1 VDNYG
6 TTKSQPLDRFSA
18 GPFDITELIQ
28 VRPSID
34 FGAIQLPMRDDV
46 VYKLEVEE
54 ATNRIVALT
63 VEHRGSTLQLQAF
76 SAPGAEGVWHEI
88 RSALEQSIT
97 AQGGKT
103 ESVVGPLGPELNA
116 QIATRDGTSRL
127 AKFIGVDG
135 PKWFLRGVISGL
147 ALGDT
152 LSMSHM
158 IDIFRSVAVVR
169 GSAPM
174 PPKGTFRT
182 CCSSGRPKECE
193 LMSDDKVRASAAK
206 RLGISSTDG
215 TLSLDGKS
223 LLEGMGGKLGI
234 TETILPSLLFGASFA
249 LTGEAI
255 IAVSLAGGT
264 SALFILYRLITRKSA
279 SSALIGAIAVG
290 FAAWLALRE
299 GGEAVDYFVP
309 GFITN
314 AVYGS
319 VLLISILVRW
329 PIIGVLV
336 EILRGNATSW
346 RKDRKKLTIYSLVTS
361 MWVGFFSLRLAVQVP
376 LFLAG
381 SVELLATARV
391 AMGPPLYAL
400 VILVTWLILR
410 ATVLRTR

>member
-1 VDNYG
+1 
-6 TTKSQPLDRFSA
+6 
-18 GPFDITELIQ
+18 
-28 VRPSID
+28 
-34 FGAIQLPMRDDV
+34 
-46 VYKLEVEE
+46 
-54 ATNRIVALT
+54 
-63 VEHRGSTLQLQAF
+63 
-76 SAPGAEGVWHEI
+76 
-88 RSALEQSIT
+88 
-97 AQGGKT
+97 
-103 ESVVGPLGPELNA
+103 
-116 QIATRDGTSRL
+116 
-127 AKFIGVDG
+127 
-135 PKWFLRGVISGL
+135 
-147 ALGDT
+147 
-152 LSMSHM
+152 
-158 IDIFRSVAVVR
+158 
-169 GSAPM
+169 
-174 PPKGTFRT
+174 
-182 CCSSGRPKECE
+182 
-193 LMSDDKVRASAAK
+193 MSDDKIRASAAK
-206 RLGISSTDG
+206 RLGVNSSDG
-215 TLSLDGKS
+215 NLSLDGKS

-234 TETILPSLLFGASFA
+234 TETILPSVLFGTSFA
-249 LTGEAI
+249 LTGQAI

-346 RKDRKKLTIYSLVTS
+346 RKDRKKLTIYSLVTA

-376 LFLAG
+376 LYLAG
-381 SVELLATARV
+381 SAELLATARV

>member
-1 VDNYG
+1 
-6 TTKSQPLDRFSA
+6 
-18 GPFDITELIQ
+18 
-28 VRPSID
+28 
-34 FGAIQLPMRDDV
+34 
-46 VYKLEVEE
+46 
-54 ATNRIVALT
+54 
-63 VEHRGSTLQLQAF
+63 
-76 SAPGAEGVWHEI
+76 
-88 RSALEQSIT
+88 
-97 AQGGKT
+97 
-103 ESVVGPLGPELNA
+103 
-116 QIATRDGTSRL
+116 
-127 AKFIGVDG
+127 
-135 PKWFLRGVISGL
+135 
-147 ALGDT
+147 
-152 LSMSHM
+152 
-158 IDIFRSVAVVR
+158 
-169 GSAPM
+169 
-174 PPKGTFRT
+174 
-182 CCSSGRPKECE
+182 
-193 LMSDDKVRASAAK
+193 MSDDKVRASAAK

-215 TLSLDGKS
+215 NLSLDGKS

-249 LTGEAI
+249 ITGEAI

-346 RKDRKKLTIYSLVTS
+346 RKDRKKLTIYSLVTA

>member
-1 VDNYG
+1 
-6 TTKSQPLDRFSA
+6 
-18 GPFDITELIQ
+18 
-28 VRPSID
+28 
-34 FGAIQLPMRDDV
+34 
-46 VYKLEVEE
+46 
-54 ATNRIVALT
+54 
-63 VEHRGSTLQLQAF
+63 
-76 SAPGAEGVWHEI
+76 
-88 RSALEQSIT
+88 
-97 AQGGKT
+97 
-103 ESVVGPLGPELNA
+103 
-116 QIATRDGTSRL
+116 
-127 AKFIGVDG
+127 
-135 PKWFLRGVISGL
+135 
-147 ALGDT
+147 
-152 LSMSHM
+152 
-158 IDIFRSVAVVR
+158 
-169 GSAPM
+169 
-174 PPKGTFRT
+174 
-182 CCSSGRPKECE
+182 
-193 LMSDDKVRASAAK
+193 MSDDKVRASAAK
-206 RLGISSTDG
+206 RLGVNSTDG
-215 TLSLDGKS
+215 NLSLDGKS

-234 TETILPSLLFGASFA
+234 TETILPSVLFGTSFA
-249 LTGEAI
+249 LTGQAI

-346 RKDRKKLTIYSLVTS
+346 RKDRKKLTIYSLVTA

-376 LFLAG
+376 LYLAG
-381 SVELLATARV
+381 SAELLATARV

-400 VILVTWLILR
+400 VILATWLILR

>member
-1 VDNYG
+1 
-6 TTKSQPLDRFSA
+6 
-18 GPFDITELIQ
+18 
-28 VRPSID
+28 
-34 FGAIQLPMRDDV
+34 
-46 VYKLEVEE
+46 
-54 ATNRIVALT
+54 
-63 VEHRGSTLQLQAF
+63 
-76 SAPGAEGVWHEI
+76 
-88 RSALEQSIT
+88 
-97 AQGGKT
+97 
-103 ESVVGPLGPELNA
+103 
-116 QIATRDGTSRL
+116 
-127 AKFIGVDG
+127 
-135 PKWFLRGVISGL
+135 
-147 ALGDT
+147 
-152 LSMSHM
+152 
-158 IDIFRSVAVVR
+158 
-169 GSAPM
+169 
-174 PPKGTFRT
+174 
-182 CCSSGRPKECE
+182 
-193 LMSDDKVRASAAK
+193 MSDDKVRDSAAK

-234 TETILPSLLFGASFA
+234 TETILPSVLFGASFA

-309 GFITN
+309 GFIAN

-346 RKDRKKLTIYSLVTS
+346 RKDRKKLAIYSLVTA

-376 LFLAG
+376 LFLAK